1 MKLFEDKDKERLERR
16 RGAKVRHLDARKGGQ
31 CTYRMVANGSV
42 GGGRRGGRRCHGAIK
57 IGTIIIQEGQL
68 TAEGGKKGGGRCP
81 GATGTIII
89 IQGGHLTAGPARGGK
104 IDGDGDVLIP
114 QQVEP
119 F

>member
-1 MKLFEDKDKERLERR
+1 MGIKIKRDRRAGEGRRLDILMLEKEE
-16 RGAKVRHLDARKGGQ
+16 Q

>member
-1 MKLFEDKDKERLERR
+1 MRIKIKRDWRGGEGRRLDILMLEKEE
-16 RGAKVRHLDARKGGQ
+16 Q

>member
-1 MKLFEDKDKERLERR
+1 MRIKIKRDR
-16 RGAKVRHLDARKGGQ
+16 RGGEGRRLDILMLVKEEQ
-31 CTYRMVANGSV
+31 CTYKMVANGRV

-89 IQGGHLTAGPARGGK
+89 IQGGHFTAGPARGGK

>member
-1 MKLFEDKDKERLERR
+1 MSWCHKNWNHYNSRR
-16 RGAKVRHLDARKGGQ
+16 
-31 CTYRMVANGSV
+31 TANGT
-42 GGGRRGGRRCHGAIK
+42 GWGGR
-57 IGTIIIQEGQL
+57 
-68 TAEGGKKGGGRCP
+68 KGGGRCP

-89 IQGGHLTAGPARGGK
+89 IQGGHFTAGPARGGK

>member
-1 MKLFEDKDKERLERR
+1 MSWCHKNWNHYISRR
-16 RGAKVRHLDARKGGQ
+16 
-31 CTYRMVANGSV
+31 TANGTGW
-42 GGGRRGGRRCHGAIK
+42 GGGG
-57 IGTIIIQEGQL
+57 
-68 TAEGGKKGGGRCP
+68 KGGGRCP

-89 IQGGHLTAGPARGGK
+89 IQGGHFTAGPARGGK